1 MRCSDSEDASDGSS
15 GHDSMALPLLC
26 VQVYMDDYIVHNVW
40 RILRCVD
47 EAMRR
52 CCLRSWISGMIPRL
66 VVRLCNGIVR
76 ALMAKLIMWAAG
88 TSKHRD

>member
-40 RILRCVD
+40 RIL
-47 EAMRR
+47 
-52 CCLRSWISGMIPRL
+52 
-66 VVRLCNGIVR
+66 
-76 ALMAKLIMWAAG
+76 MAKLIMWAAG